1 MNVTSGAPGSRVLA
15 TRFTVEPETL
25 ATVAAPSG
33 CGVKSVALRP
43 VGQTP
48 EDDIVAVNDA
58 PELTVIAAVVGAAG
72 AFASPTRA

>member
-1 MNVTSGAPGSRVLA
+1 MSAQTPASGAQAFEFS
-15 TRFTVEPETL
+15 T
-25 ATVAAPSG
+25 
-33 CGVKSVALRP
+33 
-43 VGQTP
+43 